1 MIMKISKTLLVDNLK
16 KVSKAVNSKID
27 IPVLSGILVA
37 ANENGVIFTGSSTE
51 FSIRSKV
58 LAGEDGLEILQEGSI
73 VLPAKEFLNIAK
85 ALPDYLAILQR
96 DGLQVKITS
105 GKSEFT
111 LNGMNA
117 DEYPKLQQNE
127 AGSQFII
134 ESPVLK
140 EMIEKTA
147 FACSKSEIR
156 PILTG
161 VHLFEEN
168 GRIGMVATDSYR
180 LSKIVEGEVLEGN
193 IEGLQN
199 IVIPQKTLKEI
210 GTLIEHSEQVIV
222 RLMNNG
228 NYIGF
233 ETEGIEIF
241 SKLLDGNYPD
251 TNKLIPIEHN
261 TLVKASRT
269 GLLSAIER
277 SMILQ
282 QDNRKVIKLKI
293 SNNNNSMF
301 KIIEVFTMSDEVGK
315 SQEQV
320 VVEDIQGE
328 ELEIS
333 FNPEYLSDALK
344 ALDDEQ
350 VIIEFNGSLRPF
362 VVKPTSND
370 NHVQLVLPIRT
381 Y

>member
-1 MIMKISKTLLVDNLK
+1 MIK
-16 KVSKAVNSKID
+16 
-27 IPVLSGILVA
+27 
-37 ANENGVIFTGSSTE
+37 
-51 FSIRSKV
+51 
-58 LAGEDGLEILQEGSI
+58 
-73 VLPAKEFLNIAK
+73 
-85 ALPDYLAILQR
+85 
-96 DGLQVKITS
+96 
-105 GKSEFT
+105 
-111 LNGMNA
+111 
-117 DEYPKLQQNE
+117 
-127 AGSQFII
+127 
-134 ESPVLK
+134 
-140 EMIEKTA
+140 KTA

-156 PILTG
+156 PILAG

-168 GRIGMVATDSYR
+168 GRVGMVATDSHR

-199 IVIPQKTLKEI
+199 VVIPQKALKEI
-210 GTLIEHSEQVIV
+210 GTLIEQSEQVIV

-344 ALDDEQ
+344 ALDEEQ

>member
-1 MIMKISKTLLVDNLK
+1 
-16 KVSKAVNSKID
+16 
-27 IPVLSGILVA
+27 
-37 ANENGVIFTGSSTE
+37 
-51 FSIRSKV
+51 
-58 LAGEDGLEILQEGSI
+58 
-73 VLPAKEFLNIAK
+73 
-85 ALPDYLAILQR
+85 
-96 DGLQVKITS
+96 
-105 GKSEFT
+105 
-111 LNGMNA
+111 
-117 DEYPKLQQNE
+117 
-127 AGSQFII
+127 
-134 ESPVLK
+134 
-140 EMIEKTA
+140 MIEKTS
-147 FACSKSEIR
+147 FACSKSETR

-180 LSKIVEGEVLEGN
+180 LSKIVEDEVLEGN

-199 IVIPQKTLKEI
+199 IVIPQKALKEI
-210 GTLIEHSEQVIV
+210 GTLIEQSEQVIV